1 MPAERRM
8 RVPAVRAILWVVS
21 KGGKVM
27 EGRGRC
33 GEGVEGIFEVGVLF
47 DFLVVARADLRGVS
61 IVN

>member
-1 MPAERRM
+1 M

-21 KGGKVM
+21 KGG
-27 EGRGRC
+27 EGDGREREMRRG
-33 GEGVEGIFEVGVLF
+33 GGGDFEVDVLF